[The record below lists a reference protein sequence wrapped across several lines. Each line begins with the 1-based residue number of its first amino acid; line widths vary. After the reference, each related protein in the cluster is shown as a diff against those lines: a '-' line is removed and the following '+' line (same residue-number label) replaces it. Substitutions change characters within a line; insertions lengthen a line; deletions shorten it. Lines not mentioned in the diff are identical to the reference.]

1 MYIMVAPI
9 LLLVM
14 AIFIQLPSS
23 LVAALSVNGD
33 CGASHAHAIVS
44 EVHPNHITQVSH
56 LVSSALEIED
66 EDTPSRYTSIRNA
79 VNDFQADTDSIPA
92 NELVYGELSVPVL
105 STILDA
111 VGVRKDDVFLDIGSG
126 DGALVLG
133 ASLLYASSYCND
145 VFHDDIIKSDG
156 DNRDEDTMINVSRR
170 RETNAI
176 RKCFGVDIIPGLVER
191 SKLHTQNLKQ
201 LLHYEDD
208 VQSPNGNANT
218 IDVSNLE
225 ILRQNQAE
233 VEFVLGDIHKP
244 DSELQRMLKETT
256 VAVCFATT
264 WSAGN
269 AHNNENH
276 GNNGSGAKTS
286 LQGRMLPKLSNAL
299 SLGLRKGCRVVII
312 DGKLNEEDGFENKG
326 DLRVQ
331 CPDTAPYSV
340 ATLYH
345 VE

>member
-1 MYIMVAPI
+1 MYIMIPPI
-9 LLLVM
+9 LLLVI
-14 AIFIQLPSS
+14 ALFIQLPSS
-23 LVAALSVNGD
+23 LVAALSVNGG
-33 CGASHAHAIVS
+33 GASHTHAIVS
-44 EVHPNHITQVSH
+44 TVHPNHITQVSH
-56 LVSSALEIED
+56 LVSSALENED
-66 EDTPSRYTSIRNA
+66 EDTSSRYTSIRDA

-145 VFHDDIIKSDG
+145 VVHDDIIKSDG
-156 DNRDEDTMINVSRR
+156 DSEENTMINVSRR
-170 RETNAI
+170 REKNAI
-176 RKCFGVDIIPGLVER
+176 RKCFGVDIVPGLVER
-191 SKLHTQNLKQ
+191 SKLHSQNLKQ

-208 VQSPNGNANT
+208 VQSPNGNTNT

-225 ILRQNQAE
+225 TLRQNQAE

-244 DSELQRMLKETT
+244 GSELQRMLKETT

-276 GNNGSGAKTS
+276 GNGSGAKTS

-312 DGKLNEEDGFENKG
+312 DGKLNDEDGFEWQG

-345 VE
+345 VK